1 VPEITALYKVDE
13 EKLVTNDIL
22 IPSEYARL
30 FDTDWR
36 EAAIHGGRGSLKSHT
51 VARVLLTRSMQKKGL
66 CGCFREYQNSIADSS
81 HALLS
86 GLIDQYKLPNFKV
99 TNDSIVN
106 TKTGYSFIFKGLR
119 NNIQSVK
126 SIEGMTEAWVEEAQT
141 ISEISLEVLTPT
153 VRLPGSQIF
162 YTYNRLKDKDP
173 IHNRLVVE
181 GRPNTLV
188 INVNYD
194 TAIKYGWLSDVLYN
208 EMESDRDN
216 RPEIYKHKWLGMPS
230 NLKGQIYKNFQK
242 IDAVPNDA
250 KYLGNGLDYGYT
262 NDPTAVIGVY
272 KWNNAYILDE
282 QEYRTGMKNKEIA
295 NSIRT
300 HKTEGLKPVN
310 DDGTFEG
317 ITKNVTVSESAEPK
331 SNDDLIDYGITLV
344 PATKGKD
351 SVNNGI
357 QLLQSLEVY
366 YTASSHNIEEEVL
379 NYVWRVDKEDKSL
392 NVPIDA
398 YNHALDAARY
408 KITDIENFSPIEH
421 GGIR

>member
-1 VPEITALYKVDE
+1 MLETE
-13 EKLVTNDIL
+13 EKLVTNEIL
-22 IPSEYARL
+22 IPAEYARL

-51 VARVLLTRSMQKKGL
+51 VGRILLIRAMQKKGL
-66 CGCFREYQNSIADSS
+66 CGCFREYQNSISDSS
-81 HALLS
+81 HALLKS
-86 GLIDQYKLPNFKV
+86 LIEEYNLPYFKV
-99 TNDSIVN
+99 TNDSIIN

-141 ISEISLEVLTPT
+141 ISEISLDVLTPT

-173 IHNRLVVE
+173 IHNRLVIE
-181 GRPNTLV
+181 GRPNTIV

-194 TAIKYGWLSDVLYN
+194 TAIKYGWMSDVLFN

-230 NLKGQIYKNFQK
+230 NLKGQIYKNFKK
-242 IDAVPNDA
+242 IEKIPTDAV
-250 KYLGNGLDYGYT
+250 YLGDGLDFGYT
-262 NDPTAVIGVY
+262 NDPTADIEVW
-272 KWNNAYILDE
+272 KWNNAYILHE
-282 QEYRTGMKNKEIA
+282 SLYKTGMRNKEIGQH
-295 NSIRT
+295 I
-300 HKTEGLKPVN
+300 V
-310 DDGTFEG
+310 
-317 ITKNVTVSESAEPK
+317 TKKHYSQQLVVGDSSEPK
-331 SNDDLIDYGITLV
+331 SIDDIKDEGVTIIG
-344 PATKGKD
+344 ATKGKD

-357 QLLQSLEVY
+357 QLLQGLEIY
-366 YTASSHNIEEEVL
+366 YTEYSHNIEEEVL

-392 NVPIDA
+392 NIPIDA

-408 KITDIENFSPIEH
+408 KIMDIENFRPMDYAAPVF
-421 GGIR
+421 G